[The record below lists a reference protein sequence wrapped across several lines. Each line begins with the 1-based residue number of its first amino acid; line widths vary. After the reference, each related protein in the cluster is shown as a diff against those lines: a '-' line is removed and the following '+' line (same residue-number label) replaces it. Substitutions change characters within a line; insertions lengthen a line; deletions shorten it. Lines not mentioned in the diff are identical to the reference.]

1 MEYLVSLLFIF
12 IFVCC
17 PIILTI
23 RNVDFTFGLRERK
36 IGRLR
41 RLLSDKVS
49 SRRNDTVII
58 LFGAFCCAAYIGII
72 TSGRVL
78 TIDYDQPAYIG
89 YYHAFLHT
97 ESEQSVYIAFL
108 AAVVALLLLIWVP
121 SDKLPP
127 LPEALLFG
135 FAVIGEVAFT
145 FFIAQI
151 AGNMHWTVL
160 PLVIYLVNIIMIIV
174 RLTRQYIIAHLDYNN
189 EHMTQYRFDAAQKI
203 EDKMTSAAHLTM
215 LHFIMIFPAAFL
227 LLMLFIFLGQGPDG
241 IIKAFT
247 DTADWTFSQQIPP
260 PPVEYQ
266 GHYLC
271 TVAAGGHEK
280 IVKPVRY
287 GRRRGAV
294 IVCNRQ
300 LLASNAFEDLIMER
314 APRFHRAVRG
324 FYDKYG
330 FPVSELITT
339 RLRADLV
346 YLAMKPL
353 EYIFILTLYLFDP
366 HPENRIAVQ
375 YSDYKGESR

>member
-1 MEYLVSLLFIF
+1 MEYLLLLLIIFIF
-12 IFVCC
+12 ICY

-23 RNVDFTFGLRERK
+23 RNVDFTFGLRDRN
-36 IGRLR
+36 IGKLR
-41 RLLSDKVS
+41 RVLSDKVT

-58 LFGAFCCAAYIGII
+58 LFGAFCCAVYLGLIM
-72 TSGRVL
+72 SDRVL
-78 TIDYDQPAYIG
+78 TIDYDQPAYVG
-89 YYHAFLHT
+89 YYHAFLH
-97 ESEQSVYIAFL
+97 SEYEQLVYVTFF
-108 AAVVALLLLIWVP
+108 AAIVALLILIWAP

-135 FAVIGEVAFT
+135 FAVIGEAVFA
-145 FFIAQI
+145 FFIVQI
-151 AGNMHWTVL
+151 TANMQWTVL
-160 PLVIYLVNIIMIIV
+160 PLVIFLVNVIMITI
-174 RLTRQYIIAHLDYNN
+174 RLTRQYIIAHLDYSN

-203 EDKMTSAAHLTM
+203 EDKMASASHLTM

-227 LLMLFIFLGQGPDG
+227 LLMLFIFMGQGPDG

-247 DTADWTFSQQIPP
+247 DTADWTFSQQVPP

-339 RLRADLV
+339 RLRADIV
-346 YLAMKPL
+346 YFAMKPF
-353 EYIFILTLYLFDP
+353 EFIFILTLYLFDP